1 MARAQRQTGGLS
13 CPRSEHR
20 PSTGTPDVAD
30 SVYWVSSDWSDL
42 AIRRAPLAGGGPV
55 DTLYSGAAQGV
66 SMPHGLAIDS
76 AAGRIYWTNRDDNT
90 IRRAPLAGGGTV
102 ETLYTGPGQG
112 VSEPAGIA
120 VHPTGGRVYWA
131 STGDSTIR
139 RAPLTA
145 GGNVETLYAGA
156 QGVSGPSGVTID
168 PAAGRIYWGNV
179 SDRRIRSAPMGGSAG
194 GGTVTTLYG
203 PQDVSTP
210 WWVAIDRDAGRIY
223 WTHWEAFADGRIRGA
238 PLAGAGNVDTL
249 YDSARGVTYPGG
261 IAIDPNPAEPALPR
275 LETDRL
281 ELGEA
286 RRFSFSRWLRDL
298 FPPPSAPPALI
309 YWGNGPTTAGNPNNY
324 TMQRAP
330 LAGGGNVETLYRAA
344 QGVGSP
350 AGLALLR
357 APIALVPPTVGWRF
371 TLSGGGFAGQY
382 FGSMHSSP
390 LIQRLGCSQ
399 GTWAPDLLGSFLYRV
414 PQSFTYQW
422 RLNGADIGGAT
433 SAQYNPTAAG
443 DYSCRVTA
451 TNAAGSAVQTSAAFT
466 VASGMLPGP

>member
-1 MARAQRQTGGLS
+1 
-13 CPRSEHR
+13 
-20 PSTGTPDVAD
+20 VAD
-30 SVYWVSSDWSDL
+30 SVYWISSAWSDL
-42 AIRRAPLAGGGPV
+42 TIRRAPLSGGGTV

-90 IRRAPLAGGGTV
+90 IRRAPLSGGGTV
-102 ETLYTGPGQG
+102 ETLYTGPAQG

-120 VHPTGGRVYWA
+120 VHPAGGRIYWA
-131 STGDSTIR
+131 STADSTIR
-139 RAPLTA
+139 RAPLTP
-145 GGNVETLYAGA
+145 GGNVETLYAA
-156 QGVSGPSGVTID
+156 AHGVNGPTGVTID
-168 PAAGRIYWGNV
+168 PVAARIYWGNV
-179 SDRRIRSAPMGGSAG
+179 SDSTIRSAPMVGSAG

-203 PQDVSTP
+203 VQDVSVP
-210 WWVAIDRDAGRIY
+210 WWVAIDPDAGRIY
-223 WTHWEAFADGRIRGA
+223 FTHWYAFGDGRIRGA
-238 PLAGAGNVDTL
+238 PLAGAGAVNTL
-249 YDSARGVTYPGG
+249 YDSAHGVTYPGG

-286 RRFSFSRWLRDL
+286 RRFSFASWLRDL
-298 FPPPSAPPALI
+298 IPHPSAPPARI
-309 YWGNGPTTAGNPNNY
+309 YWGNGATTAANPINY
-324 TMQRAP
+324 TIQRAP
-330 LAGGGNVETLYRAA
+330 VAGGGTVDTLYGSA
-344 QGVGSP
+344 QGVGGP

-357 APIALVPPTVGWRF
+357 APIPVAPPTVGWRF

-382 FGSMHSSP
+382 FGGSHSSP
-390 LIQRLGCSQ
+390 LIQRLGSSQ

-414 PQSFTYQW
+414 PQSFAYQW

-433 SAQYNPTAAG
+433 SAQYNPTTPG

-466 VASGMLPGP
+466 VTSGMLPGP